1 MDKLLLVNLATSLYM
16 TGVIW
21 FVQVVHYP
29 LFLAVGREGFAAYE
43 ARHGQLT
50 SIVVAPAMLLELGVS
65 IWILAR
71 GGASG
76 PVWVASGLTALL
88 WVSTFLVQVPL
99 HERLRGG
106 YDAELIARLVWTN
119 WWRTAGWT
127 MRAGLLLWESLKR
140 SGLSLV

>member
-1 MDKLLLVNLATSLYM
+1 
-16 TGVIW
+16 
-21 FVQVVHYP
+21 
-29 LFLAVGREGFAAYE
+29 
-43 ARHGQLT
+43 
-50 SIVVAPAMLLELGVS
+50 
-65 IWILAR
+65 
-71 GGASG
+71 
-76 PVWVASGLTALL
+76 LL